1 MVSFDSLSLGGLHV
15 RPETTTHKQLKVFKY
30 ATVLD
35 FLRKQLCTKRVEVFR
50 EEKCVAF
57 RQEEIGEWIVDA
69 QRDEKEVQFDLISGD
84 FVCEFCAYKHC
95 RNCALHRRARQGRLK
110 RSGLLKQAF

>member
-35 FLRKQLCTKRVEVFR
+35 FLRKQLG
-50 EEKCVAF
+50 
-57 RQEEIGEWIVDA
+57 I
-69 QRDEKEVQFDLISGD
+69 
-84 FVCEFCAYKHC
+84 YK
-95 RNCALHRRARQGRLK
+95 K
-110 RSGLLKQAF
+110 SRSI